1 MQRTHS
7 LVRDETFPGSGP
19 SRDDFQDVETNSLGQ
34 RSALA
39 DDNLVAF
46 LASKR
51 RGNVRGNVRVSLFVS
66 LVLFDKVQ
74 VIHAEDD
81 GAVHFRRLDDAGQDS
96 TSDGDVT
103 GERALLV
110 DIVAFD
116 GLFRSLKAQTNVLVV
131 TGTRFTRRFL
141 SRRRGETVNKERGK
155 EVSKYTSKKRKRRD
169 PRANKFL
176 FHPNRNENSRQP
188 MIQVAALERRHEP
201 KRVHQGRTPREKD
214 AGGDSR

>member
-141 SRRRGETVNKERGK
+141 SRRRGETNVNADLFLITSLVLY
-155 EVSKYTSKKRKRRD
+155 VS
-169 PRANKFL
+169 
-176 FHPNRNENSRQP
+176 H
-188 MIQVAALERRHEP
+188 
-201 KRVHQGRTPREKD
+201 G
-214 AGGDSR
+214 

>member
-1 MQRTHS
+1 M
-7 LVRDETFPGSGP
+7 
-19 SRDDFQDVETNSLGQ
+19 
-34 RSALA
+34 
-39 DDNLVAF
+39 
-46 LASKR
+46 
-51 RGNVRGNVRVSLFVS
+51 RGNVRVSLFVS

-141 SRRRGETVNKERGK
+141 SRRRGETVNRERGK
-155 EVSKYTSKKRKRRD
+155 EVSKKRKRRE
-169 PRANKFL
+169 RSK
-176 FHPNRNENSRQP
+176 SK
-188 MIQVAALERRHEP
+188 QVSLSPEP
-201 KRVHQGRTPREKD
+201 KRKF
-214 AGGDSR
+214 

>member
-1 MQRTHS
+1 M
-7 LVRDETFPGSGP
+7 
-19 SRDDFQDVETNSLGQ
+19 
-34 RSALA
+34 
-39 DDNLVAF
+39 
-46 LASKR
+46 
-51 RGNVRGNVRVSLFVS
+51 RGNVRVSLFVS

-155 EVSKYTSKKRKRRD
+155 EVSKKRKRRERSKSKQVSLS
-169 PRANKFL
+169 PE
-176 FHPNRNENSRQP
+176 PNRK
-188 MIQVAALERRHEP
+188 V
-201 KRVHQGRTPREKD
+201 
-214 AGGDSR
+214 

>member
-7 LVRDETFPGSGP
+7 LVRDETFPGRGP

-155 EVSKYTSKKRKRRD
+155 EVSQYTRKKRKRRERSKSKQVSLS
-169 PRANKFL
+169 PE
-176 FHPNRNENSRQP
+176 PNRK
-188 MIQVAALERRHEP
+188 V
-201 KRVHQGRTPREKD
+201 
-214 AGGDSR
+214 

>member
-1 MQRTHS
+1 M
-7 LVRDETFPGSGP
+7 
-19 SRDDFQDVETNSLGQ
+19 
-34 RSALA
+34 
-39 DDNLVAF
+39 
-46 LASKR
+46 
-51 RGNVRGNVRVSLFVS
+51 RGNVRVSLFIS

-74 VIHAEDD
+74 VIHAKDD

-141 SRRRGETVNKERGK
+141 SRRRGETVNKER
-155 EVSKYTSKKRKRRD
+155 
-169 PRANKFL
+169 
-176 FHPNRNENSRQP
+176 
-188 MIQVAALERRHEP
+188 ERGE
-201 KRVHQGRTPREKD
+201 
-214 AGGDSR
+214 

>member
-1 MQRTHS
+1 M
-7 LVRDETFPGSGP
+7 
-19 SRDDFQDVETNSLGQ
+19 
-34 RSALA
+34 
-39 DDNLVAF
+39 
-46 LASKR
+46 
-51 RGNVRGNVRVSLFVS
+51 RGNVRVSLFVS

-141 SRRRGETVNKERGK
+141 SRRRGETVNRERGK
-155 EVSKYTSKKRKRRD
+155 EVSKKRKRRERSKSKQVSLS
-169 PRANKFL
+169 PE
-176 FHPNRNENSRQP
+176 PNRK
-188 MIQVAALERRHEP
+188 V
-201 KRVHQGRTPREKD
+201 
-214 AGGDSR
+214 

>member
-7 LVRDETFPGSGP
+7 LVRDETFPGRGP

-188 MIQVAALERRHEP
+188 MIQAAALERRHEV
-201 KRVHQGRTPREKD
+201 KSVHHGRTPREKD

>member
-1 MQRTHS
+1 M
-7 LVRDETFPGSGP
+7 
-19 SRDDFQDVETNSLGQ
+19 
-34 RSALA
+34 
-39 DDNLVAF
+39 
-46 LASKR
+46 
-51 RGNVRGNVRVSLFVS
+51 RGNVRVSLFVS

-141 SRRRGETVNKERGK
+141 SRRRGETVNRERGK
-155 EVSKYTSKKRKRRD
+155 EVSKKRKEEREIQEQTSFSFTRTEQ
-169 PRANKFL
+169 KSL
-176 FHPNRNENSRQP
+176 GSR
-188 MIQVAALERRHEP
+188 
-201 KRVHQGRTPREKD
+201 
-214 AGGDSR
+214 

>member
-1 MQRTHS
+1 M
-7 LVRDETFPGSGP
+7 
-19 SRDDFQDVETNSLGQ
+19 
-34 RSALA
+34 
-39 DDNLVAF
+39 
-46 LASKR
+46 
-51 RGNVRGNVRVSLFVS
+51 RGNVRVSLFVS

-141 SRRRGETVNKERGK
+141 SRRRGETVNRERGK
-155 EVSKYTSKKRKRRD
+155 EVSKKRKRRERSKSKQVSL
-169 PRANKFL
+169 PPE
-176 FHPNRNENSRQP
+176 PNRK
-188 MIQVAALERRHEP
+188 V
-201 KRVHQGRTPREKD
+201 
-214 AGGDSR
+214 

>member
-7 LVRDETFPGSGP
+7 LVRDETFPGRGP

-155 EVSKYTSKKRKRRD
+155 EVSKYTSKKRKGRD

-188 MIQVAALERRHEP
+188 MIQAAALERRHEV
-201 KRVHQGRTPREKD
+201 KSVHHGRTPREKD

>member
-1 MQRTHS
+1 M
-7 LVRDETFPGSGP
+7 
-19 SRDDFQDVETNSLGQ
+19 
-34 RSALA
+34 
-39 DDNLVAF
+39 
-46 LASKR
+46 
-51 RGNVRGNVRVSLFVS
+51 RGNIRVSLFVS

-155 EVSKYTSKKRKRRD
+155 EVSKYTRKKRKRRE
-169 PRANKFL
+169 RSKSTFL
-176 FHPNRNENSRQP
+176 FHPNRNENSKQP
-188 MIQVAALERRHEP
+188 MIQAAALEQRHEP

-214 AGGDSR
+214 ADGDSR

>member
-7 LVRDETFPGSGP
+7 LVRDETFPGRGP

-81 GAVHFRRLDDAGQDS
+81 GAVHF
-96 TSDGDVT
+96 
-103 GERALLV
+103 V
-110 DIVAFD
+110 DLTTPDKILPLMETLPVN
-116 GLFRSLKAQTNVLVV
+116 GH
-131 TGTRFTRRFL
+131 FL
-141 SRRRGETVNKERGK
+141 S
-155 EVSKYTSKKRKRRD
+155 
-169 PRANKFL
+169 
-176 FHPNRNENSRQP
+176 
-188 MIQVAALERRHEP
+188 I
-201 KRVHQGRTPREKD
+201 
-214 AGGDSR
+214 

>member
-1 MQRTHS
+1 M
-7 LVRDETFPGSGP
+7 
-19 SRDDFQDVETNSLGQ
+19 
-34 RSALA
+34 
-39 DDNLVAF
+39 
-46 LASKR
+46 
-51 RGNVRGNVRVSLFVS
+51 RGNVGVSLFVS

-141 SRRRGETVNKERGK
+141 FRRCGETIINKKKERGK
-155 EVSKYTSKKRKRRD
+155 EVSKHRRRERSNEVQNS
-169 PRANKFL
+169 PSPKQS
-176 FHPNRNENSRQP
+176 ENSWLPIHVTHTLKRILSELQEQR
-188 MIQVAALERRHEP
+188 ISVQKEYRVRKDGSIKNASP
-201 KRVHQGRTPREKD
+201 KGPTP
-214 AGGDSR
+214 